1 MKTMQPA
8 FNDTP
13 YLDVLLE
20 LYRNP
25 LHKHILPGANATAT
39 EHNPLCGDEITLMA
53 VLQDNTIKEAAFLG
67 EGCVISQASAS
78 LLTDHVTG
86 KTISEAQAL
95 TLENILELLT
105 LKNLNPTRQRCANI
119 ALVALHKALSSS

>member
-1 MKTMQPA
+1 MHSAHDT
-8 FNDTP
+8 TP

-25 LHKHILPGANATAT
+25 LHKHTLPGANAVAT

-53 VLQDNTIKEAAFLG
+53 VLQDNIVKEAAFLG
-67 EGCVISQASAS
+67 DGCVISQASAS
-78 LLTDHVTG
+78 LLTDHVIG

-95 TLENILELLT
+95 TLENLLELLT

-119 ALVALHKALSSS
+119 ALAALHKALP